1 MASFEMTV
9 KLSSEDRERM
19 DKLIDRLLQVAEG
32 LSTKKAEAEEPAP
45 LKLWPEGLGSDEIQT
60 RQKAE
65 DKGPE
70 PELFPIKKE
79 EKKEETPKVT
89 REEIQ
94 SKLIELVQAGKK
106 AEAKDVIKSYAE
118 CASDV
123 PEDKLGECMGRL
135 AAL

>member
-1 MASFEMTV
+1 MASFEITMN
-9 KLSSEDRERM
+9 LSKEDRARA
-19 DKLIDRLLQVAEG
+19 DKLIDLMVEIAAG

-79 EKKEETPKVT
+79 EAPKVT

-106 AEAKDVIKSYAE
+106 AEAKGVIKSYAE

>member
-1 MASFEMTV
+1 MASFEITMN
-9 KLSSEDRERM
+9 LSKEDRARA
-19 DKLIDRLLQVAEG
+19 DKLIDLMVEIAAG
-32 LSTKKAEAEEPAP
+32 LSTKKAGTEEPAP

-60 RQKAE
+60 RQKVE

-70 PELFPIKKE
+70 PELFPI
-79 EKKEETPKVT
+79 KKEETPKVT